1 LTRTLLAK
9 AALCPICGLVRLRRD
24 NQTGVCGY
32 CQARGELPR
41 LEVPDLEADGPL
53 LELPSS
59 SPGAR
64 VVRPRQVKQQ
74 VEQARELP
82 GMRVALLRARLARPR
97 TRGHCTEGL
106 RPCPFVACRHHLAL
120 DVTSAGGIQVN
131 APGGELEGMAE
142 TCALDVADRGGQTLE
157 QVSEVL
163 GVVRERVRQIEIEA
177 LARLRKLLEEKGTT
191 RE

>member
-1 LTRTLLAK
+1 VIRTLLGK
-9 AALCPICGLVRLRRD
+9 AAACPICGLVRLRRD
-24 NQTGVCGY
+24 NQTGVCGR

-41 LEVPDLEADGPL
+41 WEVPDLGADGPL

-59 SPGAR
+59 APGAW

-74 VEQARELP
+74 AEEARELP

-97 TRGHCTEGL
+97 KRSQCVEGI

-120 DVTSAGGIQVN
+120 DVTPTGGIAVN
-131 APGGELEGMAE
+131 APGGELSEMAE
-142 TCALDVADRGGQTLE
+142 TCSLDVADRGGQTLS
-157 QVSEVL
+157 QVARAL
-163 GVVRERVRQIEIEA
+163 GVVKERVRQIELEA
-177 LARLRKLLEEKGTT
+177 LARLRKLLEEKGTN

>member
-1 LTRTLLAK
+1 MTRTLLAK

-32 CQARGELPR
+32 CQGHGELPR

-53 LELPSS
+53 LDLPVR
-59 SPGAR
+59 PNAR
-64 VVRPRQVKQQ
+64 VVRPKQVKQQ
-74 VEQARELP
+74 VEEHRDLP
-82 GMRVALLRARLARPR
+82 GMRVALLRARIARPR
-97 TRGHCTEGL
+97 KREQCVEGL

-120 DVTSAGGIQVN
+120 DVTSVGGIRVN
-131 APGGELEGMAE
+131 APDGKLEGMVE

-163 GVVRERVRQIEIEA
+163 GVVRERVRQIELEA
-177 LARLRKLLEEKGTT
+177 LARLRQLLEQKGND